1 MNAVSAP
8 YWLMFSWCVWS
19 KGEMRADTRMMTLTP
34 STTPNTVSALRSLC
48 VRKGSSACLRF
59 SLYAWAILCSSP
71 VRAQSFDGIQ
81 LGRLHG
87 RKDSEKE
94 THSGRDAKRQNH
106 HRQRSL
112 HCEFKQRL
120 HQEHQRISS

>member
-1 MNAVSAP
+1 MNAVCAV
-8 YWLMFSWCVWS
+8 YWVMFSWTFWS
-19 KGEMRADTRMMTLTP
+19 KPEMRAATSMMTLTP

-48 VRKGSSACLRF
+48 VRKVSSACLRF

-94 THSGRDAKRQNH
+94 THSGRDAERQNH
-106 HRQRSL
+106 RSQRSL
-112 HCEFKQRL
+112 HWE
-120 HQEHQRISS
+120 